1 MQTTYFGTDGIRGK
15 AGVYPL
21 DKKGATA
28 VGFAVGTYFARSGAT
43 VLVGSDPR
51 ESSPMLM
58 DAVSSG
64 LAQAGVN
71 VLIVGV
77 IPTPGL
83 AYLAKTSDALAAI
96 MISASHNPYYDNGIK
111 IFSGEGDK
119 LSDQQEAEISEIFSA
134 ASQTANKTLGKITK
148 AEDEVQKYVEFL
160 QSKYKM
166 PVADISVAL
175 DCANGA
181 TASVAKDVF
190 AGMCRQVTVI
200 NADPDGKNIND
211 KCGATDTA
219 DLQAT
224 VLEGKHDLGIA
235 FDGDGDRIILVD
247 GSGQVKNGD
256 HILYILGTQG
266 GHKHIV
272 ATTMSNLGLE
282 TSLNSLNIDLLR
294 TDVGDRYV
302 LEEMIKNSYLLGGEQ
317 SGHIIIMP
325 DQTTGDG
332 MLAAIKILEVIAK
345 TGSSLSELS
354 QDLQIYPQ
362 SIVNV
367 ELNDK
372 SVLNDP
378 IFTDFMKAKKNQ
390 IGDTGRIVIRPSGT
404 EPLLRVMIESENA
417 ATITPIVANEAAD
430 LITKLSQGASI

>member
-21 DKKGATA
+21 DEKGATA
-28 VGFAVGTYFARSGAT
+28 VGFAVGTYFATSGAK

-58 DAVSSG
+58 DAVSKG

-71 VLIVGV
+71 VSAIGV

-83 AYLAKTSDALAAI
+83 AYLVESGSASAAI

-119 LSDQQEAEISEIFSA
+119 LSDEQEVEISDIFSNSNQQSHEPVGNIIQA
-134 ASQTANKTLGKITK
+134 KDQI
-148 AEDEVQKYVEFL
+148 EHYIEFL
-160 QSKYKM
+160 RSKYRTD
-166 PVADISVAL
+166 VADISVVI

-181 TASVAKDVF
+181 TSSIAQEVF
-190 AGMCRQVTVI
+190 SEMCRKVTVI
-200 NADPDGKNIND
+200 NATPDGKNINR

-219 DLQAT
+219 ELQRT
-224 VLEGKHDLGIA
+224 VVEGNHDLGIA

-247 GSGQVKNGD
+247 SAGEVKNGD

-266 GHKHIV
+266 NHDHIV

-282 TSLNSLNIDLLR
+282 NSLKSKNIELLR

-302 LEEMIKNSYLLGGEQ
+302 LEEMAKNNYLLGGEQ
-317 SGHIIIMP
+317 SGHIIIKP

-332 MLAAIKILEVIAK
+332 ILAAINILEIISK
-345 TGSSLSELS
+345 TGSSLSKLS
-354 QDLQIYPQ
+354 EDLQIYPQ

-367 ELNDK
+367 DLKDK
-372 SVLNDP
+372 SILDNP
-378 IFTDFMKAKKNQ
+378 AFIDFISAKQDQ
-390 IGDTGRIVIRPSGT
+390 IGETGRIVIRPSGT
-404 EPLLRVMIESENA
+404 EALLRVMIESDDA
-417 ATITPIVANEAAD
+417 KTITPVVAAEAAD
-430 LITKLSQGASI
+430 LIKKLSQGV